1 MYTNCSVYMPI
12 FYLGQSPPGLRLFDC
27 QYRPIKCG
35 MIGPALKIRV
45 V

>member
-12 FYLGQSPPGLRLFDC
+12 SYIPVNPARSTPVDC
-27 QYRPIKCG
+27 QYRPIKSG

-45 V
+45 E